1 MQKNAAGKP
10 YLSVLLMSVN
20 SQGLHSIQTHK
31 IGLSTAISVVIANM
45 IGTGVFTSL
54 GFQVLGLESGLAIL
68 LLWVLGGV
76 LALCGAFCYAEIG
89 SAFPENGGEY
99 NYLSKLYHPAIGFMS
114 GWVSVT
120 VGFAAPIA
128 AASVAMSNYFCK
140 AYAFEHPL
148 ALSAGVILV
157 ITVFHA
163 INMKAGSSFQR
174 VFTYVKLI
182 CIVVFVFSALFYQPE
197 HHLVLVGSNTFT
209 QEIFSPA
216 FAVSLIFVTYAY
228 SGWNAAAYIA
238 GEIKHSGKNLPRA
251 LIYGTLTVAVLYT
264 VLNFVFLYTVP
275 LFELKGVVEVG
286 YLSASKLFGAAMGA
300 KVSLLIAVLLVST
313 VSAMILA
320 GPRVMQSMGQHIKGL
335 QFLAITNSRG
345 VPYVAVLLQSFI
357 ALCMVFTSSFESLIT
372 YVSFTLNLFTLLTV
386 FGIFILRKNYKRI
399 PGAYRSP
406 LFPLPALIFSTVMVW
421 VLIHILFS
429 NPLES
434 VMGLGTV
441 LLGLT
446 FYFILRKNES
456 PT

>member
-20 SQGLHSIQTHK
+20 SQGLHSVQTHK

-148 ALSAGVILV
+148 ALSGGVILV

-182 CIVVFVFSALFYQPE
+182 CILVFVFSALFYQPE
-197 HHLVLVGSNTFT
+197 HHLVLVGSNTFN

-275 LFELKGVVEVG
+275 LPELKGVVEVG

-429 NPLES
+429 HPLES
-434 VMGLGTV
+434 IMGLGTV

-446 FYFILRKNES
+446 FYFILRKNEPS
-456 PT
+456 A